1 MLVRRVPSV
10 SLGEVERDEL
20 LYTIEV
26 VRAQVSRLFVD
37 ENVTLKK
44 LSATV
49 TLKSGRLHFDV

>member
-26 VRAQVSRLFVD
+26 VVRAQVSRLFVD
-37 ENVTLKK
+37 ENEFEKVE
-44 LSATV
+44 
-49 TLKSGRLHFDV
+49 LHQPRSLDGYT